1 MAFDLHT
8 HSIYS
13 DGLLTPKE
21 LVKRAKKRG
30 LSGIALTDHDTV
42 YGLPAFLAAG
52 KKYGMVAIP
61 GVELSTELEGVE
73 FHILGYQLNFT
84 HPELQLRLKQVIV
97 SRQERA
103 RGILALLAKHGLHL
117 TWEEVVQETP
127 SAFVGRFQIYR
138 ALKAKKLIGADR
150 ERTAF
155 NSLLGPEGVAY
166 IPHREL
172 SSLEAIALI
181 RAVGGWPVLAHPG
194 RLGDDRLIPALV
206 GSGLAGLEVYHPD
219 HTPEMTEKYLAQ
231 AQELGLFITG
241 GSDYHG
247 VPGERELGDG
257 QINEQKAYLPF
268 FWQ

>member
-13 DGLLTPKE
+13 DGLSTPKE
-21 LVKRAKKRG
+21 LVRKAKEKG
-30 LSGIALTDHDTV
+30 LTGVALTDHDTV
-42 YGLPAFLAAG
+42 QGLPAFLAAG
-52 KKYGMVAIP
+52 QAEGLVAIP
-61 GVELSTELEGVE
+61 GVELSTKLDGVE
-73 FHILGYQLNFT
+73 FHILGYQIDYT
-84 HPELQLRLKQVIV
+84 HLELGSRLKQVLA

-103 RGILALLAKHGLHL
+103 RGILALLAKHGLYL

-138 ALKAKKLIGADR
+138 ALKAKKLIGSDR
-150 ERTAF
+150 DRNAF
-155 NSLLGPEGVAY
+155 NSLLGPEGIAY
-166 IPHREL
+166 LPHREL
-172 SSLEAIALI
+172 SSLEAITLI
-181 RAVGGWPVLAHPG
+181 RAAGGWPVLAHPG
-194 RLGDDRLIPALV
+194 RLGDDRFIPLLV
-206 GSGLAGLEVYHPD
+206 ASGLTGLEVYHPD
-219 HTPEMTEKYLAQ
+219 HTPEMTEKYLTQ

-247 VPGERELGDG
+247 VAGERQLGDG